1 MTCESLHFQ
10 FTWCGGR
17 ECRYRCMWWC
27 GYEKKERKK
36 KKRVMHWLWMILMM
50 HLLWKEYVCFKGW
63 GFSLFCIRWWDW
75 RFLISVLVWFVGGCG
90 SEMVDT
96 GLVMDDGEGDDLTI
110 KLHANIISLKICYCT
125 TVFWKI
131 YCRQQQYQQIGSTY
145 PTDLLLKTTQLDSS
159 WVLHC

>member
-1 MTCESLHFQ
+1 M
-10 FTWCGGR
+10 
-17 ECRYRCMWWC
+17 
-27 GYEKKERKK
+27 
-36 KKRVMHWLWMILMM
+36 
-50 HLLWKEYVCFKGW
+50 
-63 GFSLFCIRWWDW
+63 
-75 RFLISVLVWFVGGCG
+75 GGCG

-96 GLVMDDGEGDDLTI
+96 GLVMDDGEGDDLAI

-159 WVLHC
+159 